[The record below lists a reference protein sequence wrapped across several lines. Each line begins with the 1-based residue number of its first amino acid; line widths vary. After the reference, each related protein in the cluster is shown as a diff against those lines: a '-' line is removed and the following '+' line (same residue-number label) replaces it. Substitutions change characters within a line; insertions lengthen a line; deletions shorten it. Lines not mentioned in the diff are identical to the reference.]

1 MSWAASPMRGA
12 ATLGAGMRSERDYP
26 YYNGVPSA
34 IGAGGWALVVASCA
48 LAFLVLTFWPYPF
61 FPLNFV
67 SATLFT
73 AIPLVALM
81 AVSGWRRPA
90 VFRSFGARDVAI
102 AIGFGLLTIVSSF
115 VAGYILSR
123 FIPLVSNT
131 VATSVASM
139 SFAETLVFL
148 APTLIQLVGEEVVT
162 ILPLLAVLWLCVN
175 RFGMARRTGIIVAV
189 IVSTIWFAA
198 LHLPTYDW
206 NVLQCLFTIG
216 TARIV
221 LTMAYLLTRN
231 LWVSS
236 LAHIINDWSL
246 FFMSFLFGHGP
257 IGVGG

>member
-1 MSWAASPMRGA
+1 VSSRP
-12 ATLGAGMRSERDYP
+12 DYP
-26 YYNGVPSA
+26 YYDGAPVA
-34 IGAGGWALVVASCA
+34 ISPGGWALVVASCA
-48 LAFLVLTFWPYPF
+48 LAFLVLTLWPFPN

-73 AIPLVALM
+73 IIPLIALM
-81 AVSGWRRPA
+81 AVTGWRRPA
-90 VFRSFGARDVAI
+90 MFRSFGVKEIAI
-102 AIGFGLLTIVSSF
+102 AIGFGLLTIICSF

-123 FIPLVSNT
+123 FIPLASNN
-131 VATSVASM
+131 VATSVANM
-139 SFAETLVFL
+139 SFLETLFFL

-162 ILPLLAVLWLCVN
+162 ILPLLAVLWLCVS
-175 RFGMARRTGIIVAV
+175 RFGMARHTAIIVAV
-189 IVSTIWFAA
+189 AVSTVWFAA

-206 NVLQCLFTIG
+206 NILQCLFTIG

-221 LTMAYLLTRN
+221 LTLCYLLTRN

-246 FFMSFLFGHGP
+246 FFMSFLLGHGP